1 MPNIAKEPLHRKADS
16 MIFGERFIIKG
27 HLQYRHRLDRFLSTD
42 LIQKACSH
50 NEDITSEKF
59 SDNGKEEINTTG
71 QQQAQQQS
79 PHHSSQQEQHSEQ
92 HLRPQRRRQQGQHL
106 EQHQDPQHRVQN
118 GRHSERHQESQHRRH
133 QDKHS
138 ERHFGNIFFNEIIYL
153 PLA

>member
-1 MPNIAKEPLHRKADS
+1 MPNIAKEPLHHKANN

-42 LIQKACSH
+42 LIQKAYSH
-50 NEDITSEKF
+50 NKDITSEKF
-59 SDNGKEEINTTG
+59 SDNGNEKINTTG
-71 QQQAQQQS
+71 QQQS
-79 PHHSSQQEQHSEQ
+79 RHHSLQQ
-92 HLRPQRRRQQGQHL
+92 
-106 EQHQDPQHRVQN
+106 DK
-118 GRHSERHQESQHRRH
+118 HSERHQESQHRLH